1 MQCTRKKDH
10 THGERETM
18 NEREEKFQLICALC
32 VKYTDNRIGLRS
44 LFDHVD
50 AVYEK
55 FLESYPKERNHDE

>member
-1 MQCTRKKDH
+1 
-10 THGERETM
+10 M